1 MDNYYLVI
9 NLGLKS
15 IRAIVF
21 NELGNQV
28 YVNSIKVITSLM
40 GKNVEQDPNEWN
52 KHLNDLMQEIKEK
65 TIFAKKIKYIT
76 ATASSSCIFG
86 VNEEGRPTTK
96 VMMVSDRRSEDQVKI
111 INTNPIFVK
120 KASIHGYKC
129 SASSTIPKILWFRKN
144 DYESYNNT
152 NKWIGAVE
160 FINFFFTNEFIT
172 DPLNAGKSFYD
183 GLDYDTEILSEL
195 HIDKNILPK
204 VVKIG
209 EIFDVSKSK
218 KNELGLPN
226 DCRFILTTYDA
237 ICAVIG
243 SYDGLS
249 TTVCDVSGT
258 VTSLRVL
265 TTDHIKIGTE
275 SVLLSQEL
283 GIENKRLV
291 GASNNLGGGIMEWA
305 KQAFYDESSKDVY
318 FSMENNVKLSSIGAN
333 GIIFLPYLLG
343 ERAPF
348 QSLTAKATFF
358 GISRFSG
365 IEDLTRAVFES
376 TAFVT
381 NDLLRLISDS
391 GLNVDSIS
399 VSGGLAQSDIVNQI
413 KADVTNKTIKVL
425 ENFESTSVGAFIL
438 LSLSIEKYST
448 IEEACKTTIRLRKVI
463 YPSSGNHEI
472 YKSYFELYK
481 NLNSR
486 LLEIYDQHSQI
497 LKRIERF
504 SSETLSNL

>member
-21 NELGNQV
+21 NELGNQI
-28 YVNSIKVITSLM
+28 YVNSLKVITSLM
-40 GKNVEQDPNEWN
+40 GKNVEQDPNEWF
-52 KHLNDLMQEIKEK
+52 KHLNELMQEIKEK
-65 TIFAKKIKYIT
+65 TLLAKKIKYIT

-86 VNEEGRPTTK
+86 VNKGGRPTTK

-111 INTNPIFVK
+111 INTNPIFIK
-120 KASIHGYKC
+120 NASNHGYKC
-129 SASSTIPKILWFRKN
+129 STSSTIPKILWVREN
-144 DYESYNNT
+144 DNDSYSYT
-152 NKWIGAVE
+152 HKWIGAVE

-172 DPLNAGKSFYD
+172 DPLNASKSFFN
-183 GLDYDTEILSEL
+183 GRDYDTEILSEL
-195 HIDKNILPK
+195 NIDKTLLPN
-204 VVKIG
+204 VVEIG
-209 EIFDVSKSK
+209 TIFDINKSK
-218 KNELGLPN
+218 KNELGLSN
-226 DCRFILTTYDA
+226 DCRFVVTTYDA

-243 SYDGLS
+243 SYDGVA
-249 TTVCDVSGT
+249 TTACDVSGT

-265 TTDHIKIGTE
+265 TTDHIKVDVE
-275 SVLLSQEL
+275 SVLLCQEL

-291 GASNNLGGGIMEWA
+291 GASNNLGGGIIEWA
-305 KQAFYDESSKDVY
+305 KQAFYNENSKDVY
-318 FSMENNVKLSSIGAN
+318 FSMENNAKLSSIGSN

-348 QSLTAKATFF
+348 RSLTAKATFF

-381 NDLLRLISDS
+381 NDLLTLISDS

-399 VSGGLAQSDIVNQI
+399 VSGGLAQFDVVNQI

-438 LSLSIEKYST
+438 LSLSIKKYST
-448 IEEACKTTIRLRKVI
+448 IVEACKSTVRLRKVI

-472 YKSYFELYK
+472 YKSHFELYK
-481 NLNSR
+481 NLNSQ
-486 LLEIYDQHSQI
+486 LLDIYDQHSQI
-497 LKRIERF
+497 LKKIERF